1 MRILMLGWEFPP
13 FISGGLGTACF
24 GLTKALVGQG
34 VDITFVLPRAV
45 DDRHTDHLRI
55 LGPSRPHP
63 RPRNIS
69 AARPAAPGAHR
80 QNPAAGPGRFR
91 PVHVPAVRR
100 SPYAHAAPG
109 VAARGPAE
117 PQQPEMIR
125 FLDGDAHDPYAT
137 DAEPITDAQAYA
149 RMVVERVADQP
160 FDLIHAHDWMTFPA
174 AIALSAVTGRPWVA
188 HLHSTEFDRSG
199 ERADPAIYDLERHG
213 MQEAD
218 RVITV
223 SAFTKAV
230 CAERYGINPAKI
242 EVVYN
247 GADGHGPTHPRPPT
261 DRDGGGER
269 RERIVLFLGRITAQK
284 GPAHFV
290 AAAKKV
296 LGKLDGVKFVMA
308 GAGDLARDVIEE
320 AARSGLGQHFTF
332 TGFLRGN
339 ELDRVFDMADVYVMP
354 SVSEPFG
361 IAPLEAI
368 NHQVPVIV
376 SRQSGVSEVLRHA
389 LKVDFWNTDD
399 LADKIIAVLRHPPL
413 GAELRRNAF
422 SEVQELTWDSAAERC
437 RQVYT
442 HARAAHQ
449 AVTPV

>member
-24 GLTKALVGQG
+24 GLTKALVDQG
-34 VDITFVLPRAV
+34 IDITFVLPRAV

-55 LGPSRPHP
+55 LGPHP
-63 RPRNIS
+63 RTRSRNVP
-69 AARPAAPGAHR
+69 PAQPVAPGENATIE
-80 QNPAAGPGRFR
+80 PGSFR
-91 PVHVPAVRR
+91 PVNVPAVRR
-100 SPYAHAAPG
+100 SPYAHAPAG
-109 VAARGPAE
+109 VAAQGPAGPDE
-117 PQQPEMIR
+117 SGIIR
-125 FLDGDAHDPYAT
+125 FLDGDAAHDPYAT
-137 DAEPITDAQAYA
+137 DADPITDAQSYA

-174 AIALSAVTGRPWVA
+174 AIALAAVTGRPWVA

-247 GADGHGPTHPRPPT
+247 GADGQARPHPRQAATRAEPT
-261 DRDGGGER
+261 DAAR

-296 LGKLDGVKFVMA
+296 LEKLDGVKFVMA
-308 GAGDLARDVIEE
+308 GAGDLAREVIEE

-368 NHQVPVIV
+368 NHHVPVIV

-413 GAELRRNAF
+413 GAELRSNALT
-422 SEVQELTWDSAAERC
+422 EVQDLTWASAAERY
-437 RQVYT
+437 RAVYR
-442 HARAAHQ
+442 H
-449 AVTPV
+449 AVTAHHAVLV